1 MFLADSIDA
10 YVSDYRSVSFALE
23 SFAKFRDIFNA
34 CLDAFISC
42 TNQYLVAAIIGEI
55 GNNTFDHNY
64 VYQSGKPKGVYFL
77 HDEKVNVA
85 VLADYGSGIRTTLS
99 RIKHGIASD
108 KDALQIAFTQM
119 ISGRAP
125 EQRGNGLKFVCKTIC
140 ERSWNL
146 YFHLGAAFAAIQN
159 GKITFCES
167 NCTVSGCLAIVHW
180 EACI

>member
-1 MFLADSIDA
+1 MFFADSIDV
-10 YVSDYRSVSFALE
+10 YISDYLSVSFALE

-34 CLDAFISC
+34 RLDAFVSR
-42 TNQYLVAAIIGEI
+42 TKQYLAAAIIGEI

-77 HDEKVNVA
+77 YDEKTSVA

-99 RIKHGIASD
+99 KIKHDIESD

-125 EQRGNGLKFVCKTIC
+125 EQRGNGLKFVCKAIC
-140 ERSWNL
+140 ERNWAL
-146 YFHLGAAFAAIQN
+146 YFHSGAAFAAIQN